1 MLVHSVGRGGVP
13 ADGVMEE
20 ATVSVGGLVPARRLF
35 CGEDL
40 RSFVEARRTCGGRG
54 STVPASTGSRSS
66 SSLPAGEVGVPRVVL
81 LLQLFSSPSCEL
93 AMAEK
98 GNFPFA
104 KISSAASR
112 SASAPGGCRTGDAA
126 ARSPSA
132 SVEEECWDPRD
143 PVVISGFFGVCCM
156 HCAG

>member
-1 MLVHSVGRGGVP
+1 M
-13 ADGVMEE
+13 
-20 ATVSVGGLVPARRLF
+20 VSVGGLVPARHPF

-98 GNFPFA
+98 GIFPSAIFSPATSRFA
-104 KISSAASR
+104 L
-112 SASAPGGCRTGDAA
+112 APGGCWFRRCGGAIPF
-126 ARSPSA
+126 R
-132 SVEEECWDPRD
+132 VGVGVCWVPRD
-143 PVVISGFFGVCCM
+143 WDVISVFLGVRCFLCV
-156 HCAG
+156 G